1 MTTASSSFGAPG
13 SGSTI
18 GLLGAPNAITALPP
32 NKDHLARWLL
42 AVGSSQHPGRGLLRK
57 AGGRV

>member
-1 MTTASSSFGAPG
+1 MTASNSVGAPG

-18 GLLGAPNAITALPP
+18 GVLGAPNTITALPP
-32 NKDHLARWLL
+32 NQHHSARWLL